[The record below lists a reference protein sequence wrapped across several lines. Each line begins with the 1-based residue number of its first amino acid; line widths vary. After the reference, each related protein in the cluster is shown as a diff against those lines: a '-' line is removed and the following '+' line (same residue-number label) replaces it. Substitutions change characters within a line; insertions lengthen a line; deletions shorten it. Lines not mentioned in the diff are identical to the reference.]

1 MGDILMDVFDEHK
14 QKLEDREAD
23 RLYSYGFYDRL
34 NGDKEPDPIYQDN
47 RHYSRGWEDG
57 E

>member
-1 MGDILMDVFDEHK
+1 MDVFDEHK